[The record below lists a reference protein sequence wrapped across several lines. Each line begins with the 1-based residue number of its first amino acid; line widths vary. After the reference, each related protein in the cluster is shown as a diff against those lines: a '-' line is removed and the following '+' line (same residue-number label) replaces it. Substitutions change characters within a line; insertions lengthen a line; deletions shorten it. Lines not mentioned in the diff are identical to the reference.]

1 MNRNLKLIFGIIYI
15 LCLGILLFI
24 LFSYLDLKDLTS
36 YSYLKSQSEIL
47 TDLRDKKLVLFII
60 LFFLFSVV
68 WILLLG
74 FASPVAILSG
84 FIFGPWLGTVVS
96 VLSFTIGCTL
106 LYIIAKIFF
115 EEIIV
120 QNLEKRIEKFKNFF
134 NKNELFYFMMFRFTG
149 GFGIPFAIQNLIP
162 VLFNM
167 KVKNYFYATLLG
179 LVPTIFI
186 INSLGSGIEKYIDDN
201 ENLKI
206 VDVIL
211 EPSIY
216 WPLIGFI
223 IILIIS
229 FFAKQKFFRDEKN

>member
-223 IILIIS
+223 IILIMS
-229 FFAKQKFFRDEKN
+229 FFAKQKFFKDEKN

>member
-47 TDLRDKKLVLFII
+47 TGLKDKKLILFII
-60 LFFLFSVV
+60 LFFLFSVI

-74 FASPVAILSG
+74 FASPIAILSG

-96 VLSFTIGCTL
+96 VLSFTAGCTL

-167 KVKNYFYATLLG
+167 KVKNYFYATLFG

-201 ENLKI
+201 DTLKI
-206 VDVIL
+206 ADVIL

-229 FFAKQKFFRDEKN
+229 FFAKQKFFRNEKN